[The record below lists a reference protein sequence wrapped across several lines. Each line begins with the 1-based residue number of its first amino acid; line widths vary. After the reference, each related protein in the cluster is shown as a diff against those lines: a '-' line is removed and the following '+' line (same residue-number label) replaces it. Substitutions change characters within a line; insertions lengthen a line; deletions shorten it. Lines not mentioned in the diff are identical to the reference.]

1 LNGLEGKTDMKK
13 NIFFICIGIVALF
26 LLIPYFAGYFSRNK
40 IKPGLIEQEK
50 IVDFHPIST
59 ARVETRSIIETYEA
73 VGTVRPRTEF
83 NIEAQV
89 TGKILEISVKP
100 GDFVKKGSR
109 LLKLEDNE
117 YRTRLER
124 ATQGLRS
131 TEAMREQAKQMIQA
145 AQARYTQAESNY
157 RRIRQLFDDE
167 VLSTREAEQAEA
179 EFLQAEAE
187 LKQAKDGL
195 TGAEAGVSQA
205 LKTVEEAKIALDY
218 TDITAPED
226 AEIAKRL
233 VEPGDLALPGKPL
246 LVVQA
251 AGAMR
256 LEAFVR
262 EGLISNVQ
270 PGKELSVSIEALNK
284 SVTGVVEEVIPSAD
298 PTTRTFLVKVGLPNI
313 IGLYPGM
320 FGRLLVPSGT
330 RQAILVPPESIS
342 RVGQLETIIVR
353 EDKTWRK
360 YFIKSGKKIEDRI
373 EVLSGLKGNETIA
386 LLGSDN
392 G

>member
-1 LNGLEGKTDMKK
+1 MKK
-13 NIFFICIGIVALF
+13 NIWFICIGIIALF
-26 LLIPYFAGYFSRNK
+26 LLIPYFAGYFSK
-40 IKPGLIEQEK
+40 DEIKPGLIEQER
-50 IVDFHPIST
+50 ILDFHPVNT
-59 ARVETRSIIETYEA
+59 AQVETRSITEIYEA

-83 NIEAQV
+83 SIEAQV
-89 TGKILEISVKP
+89 TGKILEILVRP

-109 LLKLEDNE
+109 LIRLEDNE
-117 YRTRLER
+117 YRARLER
-124 ATQGLRS
+124 AVQGLRS
-131 TEAMREQAKQMIQA
+131 TEARREQAKQMIQA

-157 RRIRQLFDDE
+157 RRIRQLFDDD
-167 VLSTREAEQAEA
+167 VLSSREAEQAEA
-179 EFLQAEAE
+179 EFLQTEAE

-195 TGAEAGVSQA
+195 TAAEAGVSQA
-205 LKTVEEAKIALDY
+205 LKIVEEAEIALDY
-218 TDITAPED
+218 TDITASED

-233 VEPGDLALPGKPL
+233 VDPGDLALPGKPL
-246 LVVQA
+246 LIVQA

-262 EGLISNVQ
+262 EGLIGNVHA
-270 PGKELSVSIEALNK
+270 GKELSVSIETLDK

-330 RQAILVPPESIS
+330 RQAVLVPPEAVSK
-342 RVGQLETIIVR
+342 VGQLETIMVK
-353 EDKTWRK
+353 EDNVWKKYYIKT
-360 YFIKSGKKIEDRI
+360 GKKIEDRI

-386 LLGSDN
+386 LMGSDN
-392 G
+392 A